1 VAVGAGEVS
10 DGRTPGPYPDSNVK
24 VIAMNT
30 ASSEQLPI
38 VQEFM
43 RYLLDE
49 RHFSPYT
56 SRCYGVDLRQYGEF
70 LTEEL
75 NIRAPRSQEAA
86 AFARAAERKAAAPT
100 GGDVLATLNPAT
112 ITEAILR
119 MDVAGIRKFLEHLST
134 QHYSPATMARKIA
147 TLRSFHRWLEKRGLI
162 ATNPMLMIRTPKQ
175 SKRLPKAIDVE
186 QVEKLLAAPDDA
198 SLLGA
203 RDRAILETL
212 YSTGIRV
219 SELVGINRGDID
231 DTGAALIVRGKGR
244 RERIVP
250 LGTHALAALRHYASM
265 LDTEQAGTPNGR
277 DTAAPLFINKHGGR
291 LSTRS
296 VRRKVS
302 KYLTQA
308 GLDPNISP
316 HTLRHSFATH
326 LLDNGA
332 DLRSVQELLGHQSLS
347 TTQIYTHLTT
357 QRMRDAYDDAHPRA
371 EAS

>member
-1 VAVGAGEVS
+1 MKEA
-10 DGRTPGPYPDSNVK
+10 PN
-24 VIAMNT
+24 
-30 ASSEQLPI
+30 EQLPI
-38 VQEFM
+38 IKEFM

-56 SRCYGVDLRQYGEF
+56 SRCYGVDLRQYAEF
-70 LTEEL
+70 LADEL
-75 NIRAPRSQEAA
+75 NITATRQQEAQVLT
-86 AFARAAERKAAAPT
+86 RALER
-100 GGDVLATLNPAT
+100 GGDGQAAKEHVVATLGPAT
-112 ITEAILR
+112 ITEAMLK
-119 MDVAGIRKFLEHLST
+119 MDVTGVRRFLDHLSR

-147 TLRSFHRWLEKRGLI
+147 TLRSYHRWLEKRGLI
-162 ATNPMLMIRTPKQ
+162 TNNPMLMIRTPKQ

-186 QVEKLLAAPDDA
+186 QVEKLLSAPDD
-198 SLLGA
+198 SNLLGA

-250 LGTHALAALRHYASM
+250 LGSHALAALRHYTAM
-265 LDTEQAGTPNGR
+265 LDAEQSGTPQGC
-277 DTAAPLFINKHGGR
+277 DPAAPLFINKHGGR

-302 KYLTQA
+302 KYLAQA

-347 TTQIYTHLTT
+347 TTQVYTHLTT
-357 QRMRDAYDDAHPRA
+357 GRMRDAYDDAHPRA